1 MKARIIVPAV
11 AGLVVAGIH
20 AGTLEARPERIAFL
34 GGAETTIHVPARVDA
49 LRGGDANDASHGN
62 PTALDRYRPAPR
74 LVGEKEPRLLC

>member
-1 MKARIIVPAV
+1 MKARVIVPAV
-11 AGLVVAGIH
+11 AGLIVAGVH
-20 AGTLEARPERIAFL
+20 AGTLEARAERIAFL

-49 LRGGDANDASHGN
+49 RHGADADVDRGRN